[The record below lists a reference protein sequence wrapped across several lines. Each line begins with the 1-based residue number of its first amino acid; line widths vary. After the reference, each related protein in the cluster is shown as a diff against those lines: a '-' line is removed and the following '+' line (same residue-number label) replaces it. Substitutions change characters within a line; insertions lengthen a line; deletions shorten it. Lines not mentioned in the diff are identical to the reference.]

1 MFPFVINLRI
11 VMSINQ
17 LVCIPSSQTWL
28 PKNMRELKQYLFK
41 LKWVVIKCYY
51 VMASQIWQ
59 AQKDN
64 AINKSYRRM
73 HFMRIQKKPFS
84 KAWFYHSIQ
93 SWIVQFFFFFCHGMH
108 TITMPTFM
116 CFADYWQTLSFWQII
131 LIRLS
136 QIVNAFE
143 ISLFSTLAF
152 AKHYWEN

>member
-73 HFMRIQKKPFS
+73 HFMYIQKKPFS

-93 SWIVQFFFFFCHGMH
+93 SWIVQIFLFLLSWNAHNYNAYVYVFCGLL
-108 TITMPTFM
+108 TNIIIL
-116 CFADYWQTLSFWQII
+116 ADYLNPVITN
-131 LIRLS
+131 R
-136 QIVNAFE
+136 
-143 ISLFSTLAF
+143 
-152 AKHYWEN
+152 

>member
-73 HFMRIQKKPFS
+73 HLMQIQKKTIFYSLILSFCSILNCLDFS
-84 KAWFYHSIQ
+84 FSIL
-93 SWIVQFFFFFCHGMH
+93 CHGMH
-108 TITMPTFM
+108 NYNVYVYVFCRLLTNIIIL
-116 CFADYWQTLSFWQII
+116 ADYLNPVITN
-131 LIRLS
+131 R
-136 QIVNAFE
+136 
-143 ISLFSTLAF
+143 
-152 AKHYWEN
+152 